1 MEDTEIVDLYWQRD
15 HRAISETNSKYG
27 RYCQSIAYRI
37 LSSREDAE
45 ECVSDTWFRAW
56 NLMPDKRP
64 GALGVF
70 LGGITRQ
77 IALDRMKAKNRK
89 KRGGG
94 EAELALDE
102 LSEVIPDG
110 TDLERSAEDR
120 ELEQA
125 VGRFVAALPEAEKTV
140 FILRYWHLIP
150 IAEIAERLHFSQ
162 SKTKSMLFRTRNKLK
177 NYLTEEGLCQI
188 R

>member
-1 MEDTEIVDLYWQRD
+1 MEDTEIVDLYWKRSD
-15 HRAISETNSKYG
+15 LAISETEKKYG
-27 RYCQSIAYRI
+27 RYCRGLAWRI
-37 LSSREDAE
+37 LASQEDAE

-64 GALGVF
+64 SALSVF

-77 IALDRMKAKNRK
+77 IALNRIRARNTK

-94 EAELALDE
+94 EAELVLEE
-102 LSEVIPDG
+102 LSEVISDG
-110 TDLERSAEDR
+110 TDPERSVEDK
-120 ELEQA
+120 ELEA
-125 VGRFVAALPEAEKTV
+125 AIGSFVAALPTEEKTV
-140 FILRYWHLIP
+140 FILRYWHLLP
-150 IAEIAERLHFSQ
+150 VAEIAGRMRFSQ

-177 NYLTEEGLCQI
+177 TYLREEGLCWI

>member
-1 MEDTEIVDLYWQRD
+1 MQDEKIVQLYWDRD
-15 HRAISETNSKYG
+15 EQAIGESSAKYG
-27 RYCQSIAYRI
+27 TYCGSIAGNI
-37 LSSREDAE
+37 LNSRTDAE
-45 ECVSDTWFRAW
+45 ECVNDTWFRAW

-64 GALGVF
+64 SALAVF

-77 IALDRMKAKNRK
+77 LALDRWKTKNRK

-110 TDLERSAEDR
+110 TDLEKAAEER

-125 VGRFVAALPEAEKTV
+125 VGRFVAALPEAEKAV

-177 NYLTEEGLCQI
+177 NYLKEEGLCLI